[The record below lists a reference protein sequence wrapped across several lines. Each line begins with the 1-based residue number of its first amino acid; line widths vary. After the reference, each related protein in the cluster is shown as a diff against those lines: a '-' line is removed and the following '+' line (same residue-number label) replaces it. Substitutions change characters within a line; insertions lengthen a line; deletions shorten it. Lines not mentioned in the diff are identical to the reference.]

1 MTNHLISIIIPCYNE
16 QEVISEAYR
25 RLSALAASE
34 INYRFEFIFVDDG
47 SRDGTLELLRA
58 IAANDERAEII
69 VFSRN
74 FGHQLAVTAGLDE
87 ATGDA
92 VVIIDADLQDPPYVI
107 REMLE
112 RWSQGYA
119 VVYGVR
125 SERKGESGFKRL
137 TAHWFYRLL
146 NALSDIPIPL
156 DTGDFRLIDK
166 AVVKALRTM
175 DERDRFIRGMVSW
188 VGFKQYALKYQ
199 REQRFAGTT
208 KYPLRKMLRF
218 ASDGI
223 ISFSTKPLRVAMLSG
238 ALSAGLACIGIVWA
252 LAIRLFDKG
261 AVPGWAGTIIA
272 VLFLGGVQLVCTGIL
287 GEYIGRIYMQSKHR
301 PLYIVSERVGTP
313 RNDAAPQ

>member
-1 MTNHLISIIIPCYNE
+1 MMTNHLISIIIPCYNE

-218 ASDGI
+218 ASDGVV
-223 ISFSTKPLRVAMLSG
+223 SFSTKPLRIAMLSG
-238 ALSAGLACIGIVWA
+238 VLSAGLACIGIIW
-252 LAIRLFDKG
+252 
-261 AVPGWAGTIIA
+261 
-272 VLFLGGVQLVCTGIL
+272 
-287 GEYIGRIYMQSKHR
+287 
-301 PLYIVSERVGTP
+301 
-313 RNDAAPQ
+313 